1 MADQKVKEMEP
12 VETQIVEIMP
22 PDIENLI
29 YVVRNKQV
37 MVDSDLAML
46 YQVETKALNRAV
58 KRNIKRFPEDFCFQ
72 LTTEEAESLKC
83 QSGTSKIQ
91 ESGKKDGRGGRRTL
105 PYVFTEQGISMLAS
119 VLHSEVAI
127 NVSIGIMRAFVEM
140 RRFIANNALLFERI
154 SNVELKQLE
163 YQKKTDEKLEQIFEY
178 ISDHEE
184 SNQKIFFDG
193 QIYDAFSLLIGLI
206 QKAERKIVLVD
217 GYVDVGTL
225 NILSKKKEN
234 VAVTVYTLQL
244 NRIFIDIY
252 GLQDELTPEV
262 EDKDV
267 TVRKADLGRD
277 IRSFISY
284 AVGCM
289 FGRYSLDVDGL
300 AYAGGEWDGSK
311 YVSFAA
317 DKDNIIPI
325 CDDEYFEDD
334 IVGLFVEFVKTVYGA
349 DTLDENL
356 KFIADALGGKGQPK
370 EVIRNYF
377 LSDFYSDHCKIYQKR
392 PIYWLFDS
400 GKKNGFKALIYMHR
414 YQPDTIARIRTD
426 YVHEQQA
433 RYRTAIADL
442 EQRIANASTG
452 ERVKLKKK
460 LTTLQAQDTEIRV
473 YEEKIHHL
481 ADQMI
486 SIDLDD
492 GVKKN
497 YAIFQ
502 DVLAKIK

>member
-1 MADQKVKEMEP
+1 MAFQVIEEMADQKAKEMEP

-22 PDIENLI
+22 PDVENLI
-29 YVVRNKQV
+29 YIVRNKQV

-178 ISDHEE
+178 ILDHEE

-206 QKAERKIVLVD
+206 QKAETEIVLVD

-234 VAVTVYTLQL
+234 VAVTVYTLQRTKL
-244 NRIFIDIY
+244 SQTDIDNFNVQY
-252 GLQDELTPEV
+252 P
-262 EDKDV
+262 K
-267 TVRKADLGRD
+267 
-277 IRSFISY
+277 
-284 AVGCM
+284 
-289 FGRYSLDVDGL
+289 LDVKYTRAFHDRFL
-300 AYAGGEWDGSK
+300 TESSK
-311 YVSFAA
+311 SPASIA
-317 DKDNIIPI
+317 RSNKQW
-325 CDDEYFEDD
+325 
-334 IVGLFVEFVKTVYGA
+334 VGLTY
-349 DTLDENL
+349 
-356 KFIADALGGKGQPK
+356 
-370 EVIRNYF
+370 IRRGT
-377 LSDFYSDHCKIYQKR
+377 SPC
-392 PIYWLFDS
+392 
-400 GKKNGFKALIYMHR
+400 
-414 YQPDTIARIRTD
+414 
-426 YVHEQQA
+426 
-433 RYRTAIADL
+433 
-442 EQRIANASTG
+442 
-452 ERVKLKKK
+452 
-460 LTTLQAQDTEIRV
+460 
-473 YEEKIHHL
+473 
-481 ADQMI
+481 
-486 SIDLDD
+486 
-492 GVKKN
+492 
-497 YAIFQ
+497 
-502 DVLAKIK
+502 